1 MCVVVAVIILIAN
14 INMINWFLFNFEE
27 AIFNLNYRSISSY
40 RYNFFESFLW
50 EFFLWEF
57 FVRVLPSPSFLVNAT
72 LGLPPS

>member
-50 EFFLWEF
+50 EFF
-57 FVRVLPSPSFLVNAT
+57 VRVLPSPSFLVNAT